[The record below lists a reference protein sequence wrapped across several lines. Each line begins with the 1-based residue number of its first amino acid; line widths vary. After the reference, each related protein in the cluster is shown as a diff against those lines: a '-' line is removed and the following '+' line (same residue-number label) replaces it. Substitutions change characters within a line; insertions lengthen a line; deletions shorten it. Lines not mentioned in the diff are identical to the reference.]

1 MRNFCKQKL
10 DVHYYIKCLRLGVKS
25 YMYVVYSSKIQRF
38 FSRLIS
44 LFHPHSGYSMISSTP
59 INICIIYFYFLLL
72 YYIIIV
78 ITLYYVVILLFQQQL
93 ASLFNPLDS
102 SYTLKLA
109 RNLVILRRMVRV
121 VFTRLVNIMY
131 PFDNDF

>member
-10 DVHYYIKCLRLGVKS
+10 DVHYYVTCLRLGVKS
-25 YMYVVYSSKIQRF
+25 YMYVVQFQNPTIFQSS
-38 FSRLIS
+38 IS
-44 LFHPHSGYSMISSTP
+44 LFHPLSGYSMFSSTP
-59 INICIIYFYFLLL
+59 INICIIYFYFLLV

-93 ASLFNPLDS
+93 ASLFNPLDC

-131 PFDNDF
+131 SFDNDF